1 VATGDAKTGRAIIKV
16 FDLSKIPSGGYNYV
30 SGGYTAG
37 YGQRNEVGMCFDK
50 NNM

>member
-1 VATGDAKTGRAIIKV
+1 
-16 FDLSKIPSGGYNYV
+16 LSKIPSGGYNYV

-50 NNM
+50 NNMSVLKIPSTQVKY